1 MKIHEKNNSPS
12 YSFEVFPP
20 KRDGSKEQILS
31 TLEEIVKYEPDFI
44 SVTYGASGS
53 ERGNETIEICSHIK
67 DDFKIEPLMHLTCAG
82 ASKADIDAVMAD
94 MKNRGLNNAL
104 LMRGDRREELSE
116 EEQFKDFHHA
126 SDLIEY
132 VASKYDI
139 GIGGACYPE
148 KHISSK
154 SVTSDLLHLRTK
166 VQSGTNFLISQFF
179 FDNEKF
185 YRFVHEARSVDIDI
199 PIFAGIMPVL
209 NKNQIHR
216 MVQLSGA
223 SLPDKFRKILDR
235 YEHNPEALRDA
246 GITYASEQIVDLLSS
261 DVDGIHLYVMNKP
274 EIARK
279 ISENI
284 GSILKDCK
292 QKNTKQ
298 EQG

>member
-1 MKIHEKNNSPS
+1 MEMKIHEKLSAPS

-20 KRDGSKEQILS
+20 KRNGSKEQILQ
-31 TLEEIVKYEPDFI
+31 TLDEIVKYEPDFI

-67 DDFKIEPLMHLTCAG
+67 DDFGIEPLMHLTCAG
-82 ASKADIDAVMAD
+82 ASKADIDAVMED
-94 MKNRGLNNAL
+94 MQRRNLKNAL
-104 LMRGDRREELSE
+104 LMRGDRREELTE
-116 EEQFKDFHHA
+116 AEQYKDFAHA
-126 SDLIEY
+126 SDLIAY
-132 VASKYDI
+132 VSQKYDI
-139 GIGGACYPE
+139 GIAGACYPE
-148 KHISSK
+148 SHVSSK

-166 VQSGTNFLISQFF
+166 VLSGTNFLISQFF

-185 YRFVHEARSVDIDI
+185 YHFVEEARSIDIDV

-209 NKNQIHR
+209 NKNQIAK

-223 SLPDKFRKILDR
+223 SLPEKFRKILDR
-235 YEHNPEALRDA
+235 YEHNPDALRDA
-246 GITYASEQIVDLLSS
+246 GIAYASEQIIDLLSS

-292 QKNTKQ
+292 NKNKIK
-298 EQG
+298 